1 MTDASQ
7 TELQLPETSGF
18 ALSTGNLGDITK
30 EAGNMSSL
38 SVLDRLLLLGSL
50 SVGDPSAGD
59 DLASLSV
66 NSVVLGLS
74 LQGKSCGNGQ
84 STLLPPHGSAQGFL
98 SLPDGSSG
106 SVWTSGHL
114 PTLQGVSVLSAAT
127 VTEAVEALGDTTL
140 GHRLQTESLNIAI
153 PLSGLEALRLGGIRR
168 ADGRETIVQASAAG
182 LSPGVLHLPD
192 VSGVVLLSSTVP
204 TTQRNATFQQRLT
217 MSGGSVFD
225 AQNLRMG
232 RAHDTSSS
240 ASQPPLTISLEHA
253 HLMTPQGLLLASPLS
268 SPGRREADAASTS
281 LHPPAVRLG
290 VEEPTGSKHMWLPD
304 ASGTILTSEQLRDNG
319 FERLRVMQDFT
330 AQGSLHLKSDKVTV
344 GVRGGRRES
353 YLSIHARLA
362 GSLIFDCDAS
372 ADEEE
377 GTRGPAA
384 GPPTACLSLERSQ
397 SEGDNVMLL
406 PDASGTVL
414 TTGNLPN
421 TVVTQGTYSLSADTL
436 LVSGAQGL
444 EVGRVW
450 EAETSNHASSFVF
463 TDALPL
469 HSACQHSTSSP
480 TGAGA
485 EGGGGTGGGAVRAR
499 GGVTNR
505 DNQFVAVVRG
515 GVRFETGVTRFGG
528 KALGSLL
535 PPGASSWSSLSDAS
549 VKTNVSRVLPR
560 EVMAA
565 VGRVPVS
572 VWWYA
577 TPDASAL
584 DREPGQS
591 RDNAS
596 TLKDNDMGRGTTS
609 QGGATAASGGRRLGA
624 MAQDVAAAFG
634 VGSDARRIDSIDAD
648 GSLLAALQGCAI
660 SQEDLFDRRSLPC
673 SITPTLIL
681 ASFLH
686 YALGQHK
693 TFHVQA
699 RDGVQLHFYHTRIT
713 LGKSNADSKSCVREC
728 RAAAQQR
735 LQDLQAA
742 VIEQVCLPFPVPLLP
757 SSPPASSSSAP
768 HCVSVALSQSL
779 MQA

>member
-7 TELQLPETSGF
+7 TETQLPETNGF

-38 SVLDRLLLLGSL
+38 SVLDRLLLYGSL

-59 DLASLSV
+59 DLASLTV

-74 LQGKSCGNGQ
+74 LEGKSSGNGQ
-84 STLLPPHGSAQGFL
+84 SNLLPPHGSAQGFL

-106 SVWTSGHL
+106 TVWTSGHL

-140 GHRLQTESLNIAI
+140 GHRLQTEALDIAI

-168 ADGRETIVQASAAG
+168 ADGRETMVQASAAG

-217 MSGGSVFD
+217 MFGGSVFD
-225 AQNLRMG
+225 AQHLRMG

-240 ASQPPLTISLEHA
+240 APLSPLTMSLEHA
-253 HLMTPQGLLLASPLS
+253 HLMTPQGLFLASPLS
-268 SPGRREADAASTS
+268 SPGRREADAASTP

-304 ASGTILTSEQLRDNG
+304 ASGTILTSDQLRDNG

-353 YLSIHARLA
+353 YLSIHARLV
-362 GSLIFDCDAS
+362 GSLIFNCDAP

-377 GTRGPAA
+377 GMQGPAA
-384 GPPTACLSLERSQ
+384 GPPKACLSLERSQ

-406 PDASGTVL
+406 PDTSGTVL

-421 TVVTQGTYSLSADTL
+421 PVVTQGTYSLSADTI
-436 LVSGAQGL
+436 LVSGAQGVQ
-444 EVGRVW
+444 VGRVW
-450 EAETSNHASSFVF
+450 EAETPNHVSSFVF
-463 TDALPL
+463 TDALPR
-469 HSACQHSTSSP
+469 HSACHHSTSSL

-485 EGGGGTGGGAVRAR
+485 EGVGVWAQ

-505 DNQFVAVVRG
+505 ENQFVAVVRG
-515 GVRFETGVTRFGG
+515 GVLFETGVTRFSG

-584 DREPGQS
+584 DQEPGQS

-596 TLKDNDMGRGTTS
+596 TLKDDDMGHGTTS

-660 SQEDLFDRRSLPC
+660 TQDDLLDRRSLPC
-673 SITPTLIL
+673 PISLPL
-681 ASFLH
+681 SH
-686 YALGQHK
+686 PDPH
-693 TFHVQA
+693 
-699 RDGVQLHFYHTRIT
+699 
-713 LGKSNADSKSCVREC
+713 S
-728 RAAAQQR
+728 R
-735 LQDLQAA
+735 L
-742 VIEQVCLPFPVPLLP
+742 FP
-757 SSPPASSSSAP
+757 PPRSWSA
-768 HCVSVALSQSL
+768 
-779 MQA
+779 